1 MEVAMGQ
8 AGPFKPI
15 ALVVED
21 DILQRERVVALL
33 EESEMGVIECED
45 TQGALGVLDKLGDCV
60 SVMFIDT
67 KPTGKLDDVELARFA
82 TQSYPNIHAIVTSA
96 IPPTKSLPKGVTV
109 IPKQWLPLDVLRE
122 AARSLH

>member
-1 MEVAMGQ
+1 MGQ

-15 ALVVED
+15 ALVIED
-21 DILQRERVVALL
+21 DIFQREVVVALL

-45 TQGALGVLDKLGDCV
+45 AEGALGVLDKLGDCV

-67 KPTGKLDDVELARFA
+67 NLTGRLDDVQLARFA
-82 TQSYPNIHAIVTSA
+82 RRHYPNICVIVTSA
-96 IPPTKSLPKGVTV
+96 DTPPKSVPKRVTF

-122 AARSLH
+122 AGRSLH

>member
-1 MEVAMGQ
+1 MGQ

-21 DILQRERVVALL
+21 DIFQRELVVTLL

-45 TQGALGVLDKLGDCV
+45 AEGALGVLDKLGDCV

-67 KPTGKLDDVELARFA
+67 NLTGKLDVVELAWGA
-82 TQSYPNIHAIVTSA
+82 E
-96 IPPTKSLPKGVTV
+96 K
-109 IPKQWLPLDVLRE
+109 
-122 AARSLH
+122 

>member
-1 MEVAMGQ
+1 MGQ

-15 ALVVED
+15 ALIVED
-21 DILQRERVVALL
+21 DISQRERIVALL

-45 TQGALGVLDKLGDCV
+45 AEEAMGVLDKLGDCV

-67 KPTGKLDDVELARFA
+67 NLTGKLDDVELARFA
-82 TQSYPNIHAIVTSA
+82 TRYYPNMRVIVTLA
-96 IPPTKSLPKGVTV
+96 DAPPKSVPKGVTF

-122 AARSLH
+122 AGRSLH